1 YKRNGMYYNIFAA
14 ECCSEFI
21 AYSTATSAT
30 GPWTYRGTVMSR
42 QGSSFTNHPGI
53 VDFNGGSYFF
63 YHNGALPGGGGFTRS
78 VAVERFTYN
87 SNGTIP
93 TINMTT
99 TGAPQIGTLN
109 PYVRQEAETIAWS
122 SGIETEPASS
132 GSLNVWSIENGDYI
146 KVKGVAFG
154 TGASSFTARVASA
167 AAGGNVELRLD
178 SPTGPLV
185 GRCTVPGTG
194 GWQTWT
200 NTSCSVSGATGT
212 RDLYF
217 RFTGGGGHLF
227 NFDWW
232 QFTGGTGPASY
243 RIANRNSGQV
253 VDVQS
258 PNTADLAVI
267 GQWASNGNAWQ
278 QWRFVDAG
286 NGNVTL
292 QSAHSGKCVD
302 ILNFSTA
309 DGAPVVQ
316 YTCHGGANQVFSW
329 RSIGNGYYDLVNLNS
344 NKCLNVV
351 GGSTALG
358 AALEQRTCTSANSM
372 QWSRT

>member
-30 GPWTYRGTVMSR
+30 GPWTYRGTVMPR

-122 SGIETEPASS
+122 SGIETEPASE
-132 GSLNVWSIENGDYI
+132 GGMNAGWIENGDYI

-154 TGASSFTARVASA
+154 AGATSFTARVASA
-167 AAGGNVELRLD
+167 SGGGRIELRLG
-178 SPTGPLV
+178 SASGTTV
-185 GRCTVPGTG
+185 GTCTVPGTG

-200 NTSCSVSGATGT
+200 TVTCPVSGASGT
-212 RDLYF
+212 HDLF
-217 RFTGGGGHLF
+217 LRFAGGSGYLL
-227 NFDWW
+227 NANWW
-232 QFTGGTGPASY
+232 QFNQGAGPTPAPPTTAPPTTAPPTTAPPTTPPPSGSGCVATYRTSNTWGGGFQGEVTVTAGASAISGWTVRWGLGGGQSISQLWNGTLTTSGSTVSVTNASHNGALPASGSTTFGFIGGGT
-243 RIANRNSGQV
+243 
-253 VDVQS
+253 
-258 PNTADLAVI
+258 
-267 GQWASNGNAWQ
+267 ASNP
-278 QWRFVDAG
+278 
-286 NGNVTL
+286 
-292 QSAHSGKCVD
+292 S
-302 ILNFSTA
+302 
-309 DGAPVVQ
+309 P
-316 YTCHGGANQVFSW
+316 
-329 RSIGNGYYDLVNLNS
+329 
-344 NKCLNVV
+344 
-351 GGSTALG
+351 
-358 AALEQRTCTSANSM
+358 TCTSA
-372 QWSRT
+372 